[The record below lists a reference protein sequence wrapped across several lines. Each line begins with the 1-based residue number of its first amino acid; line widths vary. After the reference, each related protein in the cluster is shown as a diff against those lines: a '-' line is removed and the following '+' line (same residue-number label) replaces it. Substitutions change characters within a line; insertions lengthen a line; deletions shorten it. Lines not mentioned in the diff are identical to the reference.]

1 MSIDKLIEDA
11 ETIMIHSGEGDT
23 ETWKTYA
30 GTRTVRALKAE
41 LRRERCGGDRWATV
55 WLSIAPVAHLGHQ
68 GDHVIDCLDI
78 EAGEIVDTRSAT

>member
-68 GDHVIDCLDI
+68 GD
-78 EAGEIVDTRSAT
+78 RWATVCDMKYGTVKGGCDG

>member
-11 ETIMIHSGEGDT
+11 ETILIHSGEGDT
-23 ETWKTYA
+23 GTWKTYA

-55 WLSIAPVAHLGHQ
+55 WLSRDKGKRKRPVF
-68 GDHVIDCLDI
+68 DCLELTVGI
-78 EAGEIVDTRSAT
+78 WKTLDTW

>member
-1 MSIDKLIEDA
+1 MSIDKMIEEA

-23 ETWKTYA
+23 GSWKTYA

-41 LRRERCGGDRWATV
+41 LRREWCGGDRWATV
-55 WLSIAPVAHLGHQ
+55 WLSRDRDKGH
-68 GDHVIDCLDI
+68 VLDCLDI

>member
-1 MSIDKLIEDA
+1 MSIDELIEDA

-41 LRRERCGGDRWATV
+41 LRRERCGGDRWATI

-68 GDHVIDCLDI
+68 GDRLGH
-78 EAGEIVDTRSAT
+78 GMRHEIWHRKRRM